1 MPAYRR
7 KNIQCN
13 EDKNFVMNSAE
24 TSFSFIK
31 ENHLTLDDECVS
43 THDDLE
49 IKDNTIGG
57 IKKNAISKG
66 IYVDKGTGDD
76 KGFETETEKL
86 DGVSISA
93 W

>member
-1 MPAYRR
+1 M
-7 KNIQCN
+7 K
-13 EDKNFVMNSAE
+13 SAE

-31 ENHLTLDDECVS
+31 ENDLTLDDECVSS

-49 IKDNTIGG
+49 IKDNTFGE
-57 IKKNAISKG
+57 IKEKDISKS

-76 KGFETETEKL
+76 KGFETETEKS

-93 W
+93 R